1 MDNTDPE
8 GKRVRKSAGSDA
20 SDESAVEPEERVER
34 SFTCSACGFPMTH
47 EATTLRAEVRSICH
61 NCGDWTLQTANPSTV
76 IEAAEGIAER
86 LAGEVLTERQALA
99 YLLREVVELD
109 RETVAAAVDSS
120 PSNVDNLQRRATEK
134 VDDARRVVD
143 ELDTLRS
150 GEE

>member
-8 GKRVRKSAGSDA
+8 GK
-20 SDESAVEPEERVER
+20 
-34 SFTCSACGFPMTH
+34 
-47 EATTLRAEVRSICH
+47 ATTLRAEVRSIYH
-61 NCGDWTLQTANPSTV
+61 NCGDWTLQTADPSTV

-143 ELDTLRS
+143 ELDTLQS